1 MTIETLMTAMNTVAS
16 TIVLW
21 SAICATNHMCRQ
33 TTFLV
38 RAAYIMLG
46 VGAAAV
52 LLAPGYLGRP
62 PTWAELLLICGLALL
77 SIGDR
82 RRRHTRKLQR
92 AARHTHKPA

>member
-46 VGAAAV
+46 VGPLRYCSPRAIWAA
-52 LLAPGYLGRP
+52 LRPGP
-62 PTWAELLLICGLALL
+62 SFC
-77 SIGDR
+77 
-82 RRRHTRKLQR
+82 
-92 AARHTHKPA
+92 